1 MHLFVSY
8 MLRAISIFVKDVV
21 LYSGSALED
30 MEKVTVEDL
39 KSITEA
45 PPANKT
51 EFVSTSNPPIDRVY
65 INHNPLIHTRHTNA
79 IATHAQRFSTC
90 RVDGCETFCC
100 LEEDVVF
107 CRVSPAFPAL
117 EQINCV

>member
-21 LYSGSALED
+21 LYPGSALEN
-30 MEKVTVEDL
+30 MERVTVEDL

-51 EFVSTSNPPIDRVY
+51 QFVSAHI
-65 INHNPLIHTRHTNA
+65 
-79 IATHAQRFSTC
+79 
-90 RVDGCETFCC
+90 
-100 LEEDVVF
+100 
-107 CRVSPAFPAL
+107 
-117 EQINCV
+117 